1 MATWNPAESGAY
13 MQVLVVVNLM
23 AFLVGLLLLFS
34 LVRPHDRPR
43 PRGGKSGSNPRLR

>member
-1 MATWNPAESGAY
+1 

-23 AFLVGLLLLFS
+23 AFLVGLHLLFS

-43 PRGGKSGSNPRLR
+43 PRGRKSAPNPRLR